1 MSNPF
6 REDLVSRNLAE
17 ACSVVIFGATGDL
30 THRKLI
36 PALYNLAGDGELP
49 AGVQILGFARR
60 DWSDEFFREGLEKL
74 NRKVSRTGHDDEI
87 WESLAA
93 NIHYH
98 QSEFQDQDG
107 YRQLAE
113 RLDEIDRERGE
124 KGNRLFYIASAPEF
138 FDDILLNL

>member
-49 AGVQILGFARR
+49 AGGTNFGLCP
-60 DWSDEFFREGLEKL
+60 SGLE
-74 NRKVSRTGHDDEI
+74 R
-87 WESLAA
+87 
-93 NIHYH
+93 
-98 QSEFQDQDG
+98 
-107 YRQLAE
+107 
-113 RLDEIDRERGE
+113 
-124 KGNRLFYIASAPEF
+124 
-138 FDDILLNL
+138 